1 MIKFRCPSCSQKLGV
16 PDEYAGKRVRCT
28 RCKEATQ
35 VPQPELP
42 VLEEIAVAPALETG
56 EDVGGDVSADEAFS
70 DGMWD
75 DFGGE
80 EGVDSA
86 AAVRQEAIAQ
96 AGPPKKEIK
105 TSHIGPQRGGKS
117 RASGGGGGSA
127 LSKLKTPL
135 LIVVGLVVV
144 IGILIA
150 VVGKGGG
157 GAEDNGRGEQAV
169 RFTENFLRTARQLDP
184 DQLASMLWL
193 AGNEFGDEFGD
204 ESGDGFGDKFV
215 EYLEENA
222 LRRQKEINELLNA
235 LDQGNIRKIDS
246 SIEYS
251 RFEKGT
257 SGFLIQ
263 CQIEYD
269 ASYRVAEVGV
279 VEWRGEYNLA
289 GIVASDSAGILASV
303 GGPDSDRVIE
313 KVNILV
319 DDFGFPQGLM
329 LIVGTIIAVVLL
341 YVVSLWMLFC
351 KAGEPGW
358 ASIVPVYNL
367 VVLARVGDKPEWMGL
382 VASLVGGVPV
392 VGGIISA
399 VLLFVIWI
407 GVAETYGKG
416 FLFGIGLALLPFI
429 FCPILAF
436 SSERVA

>member
-1 MIKFRCPSCSQKLGV
+1 MIKFHCPSCSQKLGV

-42 VLEEIAVAPALETG
+42 VLEEIALEPALELESG
-56 EDVGGDVSADEAFS
+56 DEIGGDMSADEAFS

-75 DFGGE
+75 DLGSE
-80 EGVDSA
+80 EGVDAGDA
-86 AAVRQEAIAQ
+86 ARQEAIAQ
-96 AGPPKKEIK
+96 ASAPQRKIK
-105 TSHIGPQRGGKS
+105 TAHVGPQRGGKT

-127 LSKLKTPL
+127 LSKLKMPL
-135 LIVVGLVVV
+135 AIVIVLAFV

-157 GAEDNGRGEQAV
+157 GEDDGRGGQAV
-169 RFTENFLRTARQLDP
+169 RFTENFLRSARQLEP
-184 DQLASMLWL
+184 DEVASMLWL
-193 AGNEFGDEFGD
+193 TGDEFSD
-204 ESGDGFGDKFV
+204 YS
-215 EYLEENA
+215 EENA
-222 LRRQKEINELLNA
+222 LRKQREINELLNA

-257 SGFLIQ
+257 SGFLIR

-279 VEWRGEYNLA
+279 VESGGEFNLA
-289 GIVASDSAGILASV
+289 GIVASDSTGILASI
-303 GGPDSDRVIE
+303 GGSDSDMVIE
-313 KVNILV
+313 KIDVLV
-319 DDFGFPQGLM
+319 DGFGLPQGIWTILG
-329 LIVGTIIAVVLL
+329 VIIAVILL
-341 YVVSLWMLFC
+341 YVVSMWMIFD

-358 ASIVPVYNL
+358 ASLVPVYNL

-382 VASLVGGVPV
+382 VAALVGGVPV
-392 VGGIISA
+392 IGGIISG

-407 GVAETYGKG
+407 GVARAFDRG
-416 FLFGIGLALLPFI
+416 FLFGIGLALLPIVFV
-429 FCPILAF
+429 PILAF

>member
-1 MIKFRCPSCSQKLGV
+1 MIKFRCPSCNQKLGV

-42 VLEEIAVAPALETG
+42 VLEEIAVAPALETS
-56 EDVGGDVSADEAFS
+56 EEIGGDMSADEAFS

-80 EGVDSA
+80 EDVDA
-86 AAVRQEAIAQ
+86 ADAARQEAITQ
-96 AGPPKKEIK
+96 ASAPQREIK
-105 TSHIGPQRGGKS
+105 TVRVGPQRGGKS

-127 LSKLKTPL
+127 LSKLKVPL

-144 IGILIA
+144 IGVLIA
-150 VVGKGGG
+150 VVGKDGG

-169 RFTENFLRTARQLDP
+169 RFTEDFLRSVRQLEP
-184 DQLASMLWL
+184 DQVTGMLWL
-193 AGNEFGDEFGD
+193 AGNEYGDNFGDNFG
-204 ESGDGFGDKFV
+204 
-215 EYLEENA
+215 EYLEKTA
-222 LRRQKEINELLNA
+222 LRKQRESIELLNA

-257 SGFLIQ
+257 SGFLIH

-279 VEWRGEYNLA
+279 VESGGDFNLA
-289 GIVASDSAGILASV
+289 GIVASDSTGILASV
-303 GGPDSDRVIE
+303 GGSDSDMVIE
-313 KVNILV
+313 KVDILV
-319 DDFGFPQGLM
+319 DDFGFPQGL
-329 LIVGTIIAVVLL
+329 GTILGVIVVVILL
-341 YVVSLWMLFC
+341 YVVSMWMIFD

-382 VASLVGGVPV
+382 VAALVGGVPLI
-392 VGGIISA
+392 GGIISG

-416 FLFGIGLALLPFI
+416 FLFGIRLALLPI
-429 FCPILAF
+429 VFCPILAF

>member
-1 MIKFRCPSCSQKLGV
+1 MIKFHCPSCSQKLGV

-28 RCKEATQ
+28 RCKEAMQ

-42 VLEEIAVAPALETG
+42 VLEEIVVEPALETG
-56 EDVGGDVSADEAFS
+56 DEIGGDMSADEAFS

-80 EGVDSA
+80 EAVDSA
-86 AAVRQEAIAQ
+86 DDARQEALAQ
-96 AGPPKKEIK
+96 ASAPQRKIK
-105 TSHIGPQRGGKS
+105 TAHVGPQRGGKT
-117 RASGGGGGSA
+117 RASGGGGGSV
-127 LSKLKTPL
+127 LSKLKVPL
-135 LIVVGLVVV
+135 AIVIVLAFV

-157 GAEDNGRGEQAV
+157 GEDDGRGVQAIQ
-169 RFTENFLRTARQLDP
+169 FTENFLRSTRQLNP
-184 DQLASMLWL
+184 DDVADMLWL
-193 AGNEFGDEFGD
+193 ASNEFGDEF
-204 ESGDGFGDKFV
+204 DGEFGDNFAK
-215 EYLEENA
+215 YLEENA
-222 LRRQKEINELLNA
+222 LRKQREINELLNA

-279 VEWRGEYNLA
+279 VESGGNFNLA
-289 GIVASDSAGILASV
+289 GIVASDSTGVLASV
-303 GGPDSDRVIE
+303 GGSDSDMVIE
-313 KVNILV
+313 KVDILV
-319 DDFGFPQGLM
+319 DDFGLPQGL
-329 LIVGTIIAVVLL
+329 GTILGVIVVVILL
-341 YVVSLWMLFC
+341 YVVSMWMIFD

-358 ASIVPVYNL
+358 ASLVPVYNL

-382 VASLVGGVPV
+382 VAALVGGVPV
-392 VGGIISA
+392 IGGIISG
-399 VLLFVIWI
+399 VLLFVIWF
-407 GVAETYGKG
+407 GVARAFDRG
-416 FLFGIGLALLPFI
+416 FLFGIGLALLPII
-429 FCPILAF
+429 FVPILAF